1 MRIKKRC
8 IRAEEEVELLKG
20 KIKKHAEEIDQN
32 KNIKKEDNKHI
43 DLLNK
48 LYHKRIIDEDKNF
61 IE

>member
-20 KIKKHAEEIDQN
+20 EIKKYPEEIDQN
-32 KNIKKEDNKHI
+32 RNIKKEDKKHI
-43 DLLNK
+43 DLLNE
-48 LYHKRIIDEDKNF
+48 LYHKGIIDEDKNF